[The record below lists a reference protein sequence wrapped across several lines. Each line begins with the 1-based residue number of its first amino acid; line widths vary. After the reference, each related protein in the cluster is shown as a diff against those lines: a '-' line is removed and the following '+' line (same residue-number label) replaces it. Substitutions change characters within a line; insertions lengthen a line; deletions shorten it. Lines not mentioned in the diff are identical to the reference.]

1 MNRSRGMLVLLLP
14 LALVFGSVAT
24 VSAVILIVVVS
35 LLTLFA
41 VVGVSFTYY
50 ADVRA
55 VPMPS
60 TRLEMSFEEKRR
72 EQHSGQ
78 VSGDAPREPV
88 HVGPAQ
94 FVIIKLV
101 VLFAVAI
108 PISALIATVFH
119 RLFRVNYE
127 VVGMITAALL
137 AFLIS
142 SVHQAIVNRVIAA
155 LPTADLTKHFGT
167 KVDATIQS
175 LRGRKRGKSHPK

>member
-1 MNRSRGMLVLLLP
+1 MFTKI
-14 LALVFGSVAT
+14 AETVAAFRPH
-24 VSAVILIVVVS
+24 S
-35 LLTLFA
+35 
-41 VVGVSFTYY
+41 
-50 ADVRA
+50 
-55 VPMPS
+55 
-60 TRLEMSFEEKRR
+60 EMSFEEKRR
-72 EQHSGQ
+72 EQHSRQ
-78 VSGDAPREPV
+78 VSSDAPREPL

-108 PISALIATVFH
+108 PISALVATVFH

>member
-1 MNRSRGMLVLLLP
+1 MFTKI
-14 LALVFGSVAT
+14 AETVA
-24 VSAVILIVVVS
+24 A
-35 LLTLFA
+35 F
-41 VVGVSFTYY
+41 
-50 ADVRA
+50 R
-55 VPMPS
+55 P
-60 TRLEMSFEEKRR
+60 RLEMLFEEKRR
-72 EQHSGQ
+72 EQHSRQ

-108 PISALIATVFH
+108 PISALVATVFH